1 MNINSIKS
9 ILTLRYDYTQIPTL
23 QRLTWE
29 DLEQKKEFSVED
41 ITNQL
46 TSHLYKQIPEN
57 YSGPISISLSGG
69 IDSSLALCLLKQ
81 NFPENQIDAIS
92 IKFSDSIDETETAAI
107 IAKEVGV
114 DHHII
119 EIDNFL
125 EKLSDAISITK
136 LPFWDIHWI
145 YVAENAKNFSNYLV
159 SGDGGDELF
168 GGYRYYGR
176 LLWLQ
181 RNIKI
186 VPKPLLRLISKISQ
200 NHLPIGFTGKNWAS
214 ALKVDFNSQLPHV
227 TSFFDPIARRSLLEE
242 HHFSS
247 EPDEFFEKNVS
258 DDQHLIQRATR
269 MDVTN
274 FLPEDILVKVDRS
287 SMLNS
292 LEVRAP
298 FLDYKLVEYAF
309 SEVPSSLKANHQ
321 SKKIILKSLAKKLLP
336 KEFDR
341 DRKQGFSVPMND
353 WLKEEKWKNITYD
366 ILNDSPIYNKK
377 FINGLFKGIS
387 KGRNNG
393 ERLFGLTLFELWR
406 KNNNLTL

>member
-1 MNINSIKS
+1 MNIDSIKS
-9 ILTLRYDYTQIPTL
+9 ILTLRYDYTQIPTI

-41 ITNQL
+41 INNQL

-107 IAKEVGV
+107 IAKKVGV

-168 GGYRYYGR
+168 GGYIFRYVKFMSKIDSNSSPKDKIQAYLSCHERDHVPEQELIFDKKMQFNWKDIYDKLYPFFNNPLHPIEQVFLADYNGK
-176 LLWLQ
+176 LLYNFSIINNSIAKYFNL
-181 RNIKI
+181 NS
-186 VPKPLLRLISKISQ
+186 VTPLLSHNIIQKSMKIPLTQ
-200 NHLPIGFTGKNWAS
+200 K
-214 ALKVDFNSQLPHV
+214 
-227 TSFFDPIARRSLLEE
+227 
-242 HHFSS
+242 
-247 EPDEFFEKNVS
+247 
-258 DDQHLIQRATR
+258 
-269 MDVTN
+269 
-274 FLPEDILVKVDRS
+274 
-287 SMLNS
+287 
-292 LEVRAP
+292 
-298 FLDYKLVEYAF
+298 LDYMSNIGKL
-309 SEVPSSLKANHQ
+309 PLRK
-321 SKKIILKSLAKKLLP
+321 ILKKFGIEELILKQ
-336 KEFDR
+336 
-341 DRKQGFSVPMND
+341 KQGFSVNTEN
-353 WLKEEKWKNITYD
+353 LWKNYGFEMAKEYLSDAKIIQD
-366 ILNDSPIYNKK
+366 GWVKEDWIKSNLNDKNIDIRHINK
-377 FINGLFKGIS
+377 F
-387 KGRNNG
+387 
-393 ERLFGLTLFELWR
+393 FGLLAFEIWYR
-406 KNNNLTL
+406 KFST

>member
-69 IDSSLALCLLKQ
+69 VDSSLALCLLKQ

-92 IKFSDSIDETETAAI
+92 IKFSDSIDETETASK
-107 IAKEVGV
+107 IAKKVGV

-168 GGYRYYGR
+168 GGYVFRYSKFLSKINSNSSPKDKIQAYLSCHERDHVPEQENIFDKKMQFNWKDIHDTLYPFFNNPLSPIEQVFLADYNGK
-176 LLWLQ
+176 LLYNFSIINNSIAKYFNL
-181 RNIKI
+181 NS
-186 VPKPLLRLISKISQ
+186 VTPLLSHNIIQKSMKIPLTQ
-200 NHLPIGFTGKNWAS
+200 K
-214 ALKVDFNSQLPHV
+214 
-227 TSFFDPIARRSLLEE
+227 
-242 HHFSS
+242 
-247 EPDEFFEKNVS
+247 
-258 DDQHLIQRATR
+258 
-269 MDVTN
+269 
-274 FLPEDILVKVDRS
+274 
-287 SMLNS
+287 
-292 LEVRAP
+292 
-298 FLDYKLVEYAF
+298 LDYMSNIGKL
-309 SEVPSSLKANHQ
+309 PLRK
-321 SKKIILKSLAKKLLP
+321 ILKKFGIEELILKQ
-336 KEFDR
+336 
-341 DRKQGFSVPMND
+341 KQGFSVNTEN
-353 WLKEEKWKNITYD
+353 LWKNYGFEMAKEYLSDAKIIQD
-366 ILNDSPIYNKK
+366 GWVKENWIKSNLNDNNIDIRHINK
-377 FINGLFKGIS
+377 
-387 KGRNNG
+387 
-393 ERLFGLTLFELWR
+393 LFGLLAFEIWYR
-406 KNNNLTL
+406 KFST

>member
-1 MNINSIKS
+1 MNIDSIKS
-9 ILTLRYDYTQIPTL
+9 ILTLRYDYTQIPTI

-107 IAKEVGV
+107 IAKKVGV

-168 GGYRYYGR
+168 GGYIFRYVKFMSQIDSNSSPKDKIQAYLSCHERDHVPEQELIFDKKMQFNWKDIYDKLYPFFNNPLHPIEQVFLADYNGK
-176 LLWLQ
+176 LLYNFSIINNSIAKYFNL
-181 RNIKI
+181 NS
-186 VPKPLLRLISKISQ
+186 VTPLLSHNIIQKSMKIPLTQ
-200 NHLPIGFTGKNWAS
+200 K
-214 ALKVDFNSQLPHV
+214 
-227 TSFFDPIARRSLLEE
+227 
-242 HHFSS
+242 
-247 EPDEFFEKNVS
+247 
-258 DDQHLIQRATR
+258 
-269 MDVTN
+269 
-274 FLPEDILVKVDRS
+274 
-287 SMLNS
+287 
-292 LEVRAP
+292 
-298 FLDYKLVEYAF
+298 LDYMSNIGKL
-309 SEVPSSLKANHQ
+309 PLRK
-321 SKKIILKSLAKKLLP
+321 ILKKFGIEELILKQ
-336 KEFDR
+336 
-341 DRKQGFSVPMND
+341 KQGFSVNTEN
-353 WLKEEKWKNITYD
+353 LWKNYGFEMAKEYLSDAKIIQD
-366 ILNDSPIYNKK
+366 GWVKEDWIKSNLNDKNIDIRHINK
-377 FINGLFKGIS
+377 
-387 KGRNNG
+387 
-393 ERLFGLTLFELWR
+393 LFGLLAFEIWYR
-406 KNNNLTL
+406 KFST

>member
-9 ILTLRYDYTQIPTL
+9 ILTLRYDYTQIPIL

-107 IAKEVGV
+107 IAKKVGV

-168 GGYRYYGR
+168 GGYIFRYVKFMSKIDSNSSPKDKIQAYLSCHERDHVPEQELIFDKKMQFNWKDIYDKLYPFFNNPLHPIEQVFLADYNGK
-176 LLWLQ
+176 LLYNFSIINNSITKYFNL
-181 RNIKI
+181 NS
-186 VPKPLLRLISKISQ
+186 VTPLLSHNIIQKSMKIPLTQ
-200 NHLPIGFTGKNWAS
+200 K
-214 ALKVDFNSQLPHV
+214 
-227 TSFFDPIARRSLLEE
+227 
-242 HHFSS
+242 
-247 EPDEFFEKNVS
+247 
-258 DDQHLIQRATR
+258 
-269 MDVTN
+269 
-274 FLPEDILVKVDRS
+274 
-287 SMLNS
+287 
-292 LEVRAP
+292 
-298 FLDYKLVEYAF
+298 LDYMSNIGKL
-309 SEVPSSLKANHQ
+309 PLRK
-321 SKKIILKSLAKKLLP
+321 ILKKFGIEELILKQ
-336 KEFDR
+336 
-341 DRKQGFSVPMND
+341 KQGFSVNTEN
-353 WLKEEKWKNITYD
+353 LWKNYGFEMAKEYLSDAKIIQD
-366 ILNDSPIYNKK
+366 GWVKEDWIKSNLNDKNIDIRHINK
-377 FINGLFKGIS
+377 F
-387 KGRNNG
+387 
-393 ERLFGLTLFELWR
+393 FGLLAFEIWYR
-406 KNNNLTL
+406 KFST